1 MEIIS
6 FKFED
11 SSFEIHVRYS
21 ASGFKQDDRDI
32 ISHVRELSI
41 SILKA
46 ATGLRYF
53 LKGNTYIKHEE
64 DNSVYCSFDLD

>member
-6 FKFED
+6 FKYEN
-11 SSFEIHVRYS
+11 SSFEIHVRFS

-32 ISHVRELSI
+32 ISHVRKLSI
-41 SILKA
+41 SILK

-64 DNSVYCSFDLD
+64 DNSVYCSFEHD